1 MKTKLLTAFVAVTLG
16 LSTFGGVASAAL
28 VTQVLNIHV
37 TPLQGLIAC
46 KTRTYNLGG
55 GQSISYH
62 LTSPTNCQI
71 TMVIDDQVYV
81 ED

>member
-1 MKTKLLTAFVAVTLG
+1 MKTKLIMALASVI
-16 LSTFGGVASAAL
+16 LSLSAFGGTASAAL

-37 TPLQGLIAC
+37 TPLQGLITC

-55 GQSISYH
+55 GQSVSYH